1 MGSNQNPL
9 IVIMTDFGNDH
20 YLGIIKGKILT
31 INPNAK
37 IISLTNQI
45 KKHDIK
51 HGAFVLKE
59 SYKHF
64 PLKLI
69 FLVIVDPGVGSSR
82 SAIAAEKDGYY
93 FIGPDNGI
101 LYPILTK
108 NEIPHVFKIPIP
120 EDASHTFHGRDVF
133 APAAAHLSLKF
144 SLKEIGSPSNLETSL
159 NIHRD
164 PKGRLGEVVFID
176 TFGNII
182 TNIPSS
188 LNVIQSSN
196 YIVKTDNFEKKM
208 NYEESYFKGSTTS
221 PFLTSS
227 SFSTFEITIRNG
239 KASDFVKLEP
249 EDQIRIFPL
258 HEKREKMDERLDSK
272 ESS

>member
-9 IVIMTDFGNDH
+9 IVIMTDFGNDQ

-31 INPNAK
+31 INPYAK
-37 IISLTNQI
+37 IISLTNRI

-51 HGAFVLKE
+51 HGAFVLKK

-64 PLKLI
+64 PLKSI
-69 FLVIVDPGVGSSR
+69 FLVIVDPCVGSSR

-101 LYPILTK
+101 LYPILTEDD
-108 NEIPHVFKIPIP
+108 NSLIFNIPIP
-120 EDASHTFHGRDVF
+120 ENASNTFHGRDVF

-144 SLKEIGSPSNLETSL
+144 SLKEIGIPGNLKVSL
-159 NIHRD
+159 DFIQD
-164 PKGRLGEVVFID
+164 QKASLGEVIMID

-188 LNVIQSSN
+188 PKIIQSRH
-196 YIVKTDNFEKKM
+196 YLIETDNLIKEMGYK
-208 NYEESYFKGSTTS
+208 NSYFEGSTIH

-227 SFSTFEITIRNG
+227 SFDTFEIAVRNG
-239 KASDFVKLEP
+239 KAADLIKLKP
-249 EDQIRIFPL
+249 GDQIKILPL
-258 HEKREKMDERLDSK
+258 HEKKEKNE
-272 ESS
+272 